1 MKRELNFWVLGG
13 DLRQACLARLLAE
26 DGHRVHTYA
35 LSGSVVT
42 PTENLTL
49 ADSLDGIGRADC
61 VVLPLPVAGAEGMVN
76 TPLTRSAL
84 PLASLLDALSPP
96 QILCGGR
103 VDPVSAAMADA
114 RGLILRDYFAREEL
128 AVANAVPTA
137 EGAVQLAMEQMP
149 VTIHGARVLITGFGR
164 VGQAAAR
171 RFAALGARVSV
182 AARRYEQLALAESE
196 GYGAEQ
202 IGGLDGW
209 LCGYDLVVNTVPA
222 PVLGETELKDLRPD
236 CLIIDLASKPG
247 GVDIFY
253 TLTDG
258 DGNVFAGEVTALSP
272 AEGFGALAG
281 QRALSVQADMR
292 GYTKDGAD
300 FLAGGTRLEPGASFA
315 VTADGREL
323 FIQIGSVVRK

>member
-137 EGAVQLAMEQMP
+137 EGAVQIAMEQLP
-149 VTIHGARVLITGFGR
+149 ITIHGARVLVVGFGR
-164 VGQAAAR
+164 VGRALAQR
-171 RFAALGARVSV
+171 LAALGAKVTV
-182 AARRYEQLALAESE
+182 AARRYESLAWAQAS

-202 IGGLDGW
+202 TGQLAGW

-222 PVLGETELKDLRPD
+222 LVLGEAELADLKPD
-236 CLIIDLASKPG
+236 CLVLDLASKPG
-247 GVDIFY
+247 GVD
-253 TLTDG
+253 LEA
-258 DGNVFAGEVTALSP
+258 AGRLGRTVIWALSLPGKVAPVTAGSAIKNTIYHMLH
-272 AEGFGALAG
+272 ELGA
-281 QRALSVQADMR
+281 
-292 GYTKDGAD
+292 
-300 FLAGGTRLEPGASFA
+300 
-315 VTADGREL
+315 
-323 FIQIGSVVRK
+323 